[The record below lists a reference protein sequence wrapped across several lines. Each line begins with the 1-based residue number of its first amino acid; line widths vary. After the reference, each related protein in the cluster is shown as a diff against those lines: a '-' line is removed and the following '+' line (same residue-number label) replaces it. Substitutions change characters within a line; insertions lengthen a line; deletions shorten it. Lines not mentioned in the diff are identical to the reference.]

1 MGFKPQEAGSGR
13 DMDSHSEPVFPKHL
27 AGVKVTSSLL
37 IVVEPVKDW
46 L

>member
-13 DMDSHSEPVFPKHL
+13 DMDSHSEPVFPEHV
-27 AGVKVTSSLL
+27 ARVKVKFSL
-37 IVVEPVKDW
+37 ISVVEPVKDW